1 MAATLRLDFK
11 EKGTEPMHHT
21 YLFQEGL
28 WIASGFYF
36 DETNRL
42 IPMGGETRITHQEDL
57 WLIQSS
63 MRIIL
68 EDPTTFQSDY
78 EIIPFLPD
86 RDHTTWQ
93 SINPAMGKLFGKFV
107 VVDDSIISFFQSEDG
122 QFTGT
127 EYLLK
132 ADDTTY
138 KNRGVLFEG
147 GQKGSS
153 WVAELRKA
161 R

>member
-1 MAATLRLDFK
+1 
-11 EKGTEPMHHT
+11 MHHT

-36 DETNRL
+36 DETNHL
-42 IPMGGETRITHQEDL
+42 IPMGGETRITHQENL
-57 WLIQSS
+57 WLIESS
-63 MRIIL
+63 MKIIL
-68 EDPTTFQSDY
+68 EDPTSFQSHY

-86 RDHTTWQ
+86 RDDTSWQ
-93 SINPAMGKLFGKFV
+93 SLNPAMGKLLGTFV
-107 VVDDSIISFFQSEDG
+107 VVDDSILSFFQSEDKR
-122 QFTGT
+122 FTGT
-127 EYLLK
+127 EYWLK
-132 ADDTTY
+132 MDDATY

-147 GQKGSS
+147 DQKGSS